1 MSHTVRVTWPG
12 FRRRPVSGGSD
23 ACSSESSSQPALKE
37 QQLAEARDRWLA
49 WYAAQDNVLVPGA
62 GCPLSCPCCGHPTLV
77 DRGADERCRE
87 CGWYDDGQD
96 DHDSDV
102 VRGGPNGC
110 LSLDEARLRY
120 VANGGAPLP
129 RRPHPDPA

>member
-1 MSHTVRVTWPG
+1 V
-12 FRRRPVSGGSD
+12 
-23 ACSSESSSQPALKE
+23 PAPLE
-37 QQLAEARDRWLA
+37 EEQLAQARERWSA

-62 GCPLSCPCCGHPTLV
+62 GCPLSCPCCGHPTLAE
-77 DRGADERCRE
+77 RGADERCSE

-110 LSLDEARLRY
+110 LSLEAARLRY
-120 VANGGAPLP
+120 VAGGGKPLP
-129 RRPHPDPA
+129 RHPHTDPA